1 MLFPLELYLFL
12 IGFGGV
18 GADAGF
24 FDGFC
29 DTFVDAFIV
38 GVGEDVFGIILDA
51 SSNAHGGGEHHV
63 VIDSSRIGV
72 DGASEEA
79 REDKDIVDLVWMI
92 FAASG
97 FDNVSAALFG

>member
-79 REDKDIVDLVWMI
+79 REDKDIVDPVWI

-97 FDNVSAALFG
+97 SDDIGAALFG

>member
-38 GVGEDVFGIILDA
+38 GVGEDVFGIVLDA
-51 SSNAHGGGEHHV
+51 FGNAHGGGEHHV
-63 VIDSSRIGV
+63 AIDGSRIGV
-72 DGASEEA
+72 DGTSEEA
-79 REDKDIVDLVWMI
+79 REDKDIVDLVWI

-97 FDNVSAALFG
+97 SDNVSAALFG